1 MLGQLRNLFKVQE
14 LRTRILWTFGLLLV
28 YRLGFYVPLPGVDG
42 KAFSA
47 YMVEGSSAGIGEL
60 IGFLNKLAAG
70 NVKMPVLFAL
80 GILPY
85 ISSSIIF
92 SLLSKVL
99 PSLEAL
105 AKEGAAGQRK
115 INQYSRLTTV
125 PLAFI
130 QGLVLCKNFDQ
141 LQVNGVALIPN
152 FGWGFILGGAL
163 AITAGTVFLMWVGEQ
178 ITEYGIGNGSSL
190 LIVTG
195 IVSDVPTAF
204 YRLIDPTNPQT
215 YLTAAILAV
224 TYFLIVI
231 GVVYTQRGQRR
242 IPMQSA
248 KMVRGGRMMG
258 GQKHY
263 LPVKLNMPSVMP
275 VIFASSLIML
285 PLTLIQTIRGQ
296 ANLPEWIGSGTC
308 VHVTLYCALI
318 VFFSF
323 FWTSLMFQPTEIADN
338 LKENGAFIP
347 GIRPGKDT
355 ASYLESVLSKV
366 TLLGAFFLALVAIIP
381 EVASKVMSVDYFTAG
396 FLGGTGI
403 LIVVGVAL
411 DIVDKLN
418 ASLMQR
424 NYEGFMGGA
433 KKKSN

>member
-1 MLGQLRNLFKVQE
+1 MLGQLQNIFKVPD
-14 LRTRILWTFGLLLV
+14 LRTRLFWTLGLLLV
-28 YRLGFYVPLPGVDG
+28 FRLGFYIPLPGVDG
-42 KAFSA
+42 EAFA
-47 YMVEGSSAGIGEL
+47 QFMIEGTNSGLGEL
-60 IGFLNKLAAG
+60 IGFMNKLAAG
-70 NVKMPVLFAL
+70 NLKMPVIFAL

-130 QGLVLCKNFDQ
+130 QGVILCKNFDT
-141 LQVNGVALIPN
+141 LTVGGVPVIGT
-152 FGWGFILGGAL
+152 FGWGFVIQGAL
-163 AITAGTVFLMWVGEQ
+163 AITAGTVFLMWIGEQ

-195 IVSDVPTAF
+195 IVSDVPSAF
-204 YRLIDPTNPQT
+204 YRLIDPKNPT
-215 YLTAAILAV
+215 TFLMGAILAS

-285 PLTLIQTIRGQ
+285 PMTLIQTIRGVQ
-296 ANLPEWIGSGTC
+296 NLPSWMSSGTF
-308 VHVTLYCALI
+308 VHVTLYVTLI
-318 VFFSF
+318 IFFSF
-323 FWTSLMFQPTEIADN
+323 FWTSLMFQPTEIANN

-366 TLLGAFFLALVAIIP
+366 TLLGAFFLAVVAVIP
-381 EVASKVMSVDYFTAG
+381 EVASKIMSVDYFTAG